1 MESLL
6 GLFEDLQSKQQSQ
19 KLTNNMPP
27 LVVLHDIFA
36 VEHLTADFTWVE
48 FLSMFLFVL
57 GQITVGGEKPRAYF
71 TLERFVIC
79 KKRRTYETDV
89 VHAVK
94 YIFYAFIHKYISKVC
109 IITQVMKIEL

>member
-1 MESLL
+1 MVYL
-6 GLFEDLQSKQQSQ
+6 KQQSQ
-19 KLTNNMPP
+19 TLTNDVPP

-36 VEHLTADFTWVE
+36 VEHLIADFTCVE

-79 KKRRTYETDV
+79 KKRRIYDV

-94 YIFYAFIHKYISKVC
+94 YIFYAFIHKHISKVC
-109 IITQVMKIEL
+109 IITQVIS